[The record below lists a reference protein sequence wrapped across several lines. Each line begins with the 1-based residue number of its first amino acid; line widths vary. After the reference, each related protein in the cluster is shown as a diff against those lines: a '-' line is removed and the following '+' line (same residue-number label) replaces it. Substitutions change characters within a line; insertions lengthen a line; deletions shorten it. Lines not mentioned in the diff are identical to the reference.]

1 LALADFLP
9 DGVNVALDT
18 NSIIYHIE
26 EHPEF
31 SPPVTGVIERI
42 LDGRLLGHASVL
54 SLMEVLV
61 LPLRTGNTALAEQ
74 YRRILYNSRLAIHQM
89 TPEIAELAA
98 ELRARYRLTTP
109 DAIVGATAL
118 QAGCTHLVTNDSV
131 FRAVPDIEV
140 LVIREHA
147 P

>member
-1 LALADFLP
+1 MALVDFLAR
-9 DGVNVALDT
+9 GAQVALDT
-18 NSIIYHIE
+18 NSLIYYVEQHLD
-26 EHPEF
+26 F
-31 SPPVTGVIERI
+31 SPAIRPIIQLIQNGDIA
-42 LDGRLLGHASVL
+42 GHVSVL

-61 LPLRTGNTALAEQ
+61 LPSRSGDEQLAAQ
-74 YRRILYNSRLAIHQM
+74 YRDFLSNNRLILHNL